1 MKLKLA
7 LLFIFLLLVNLTF
20 AKSSIEMVVHRG
32 ANALAPE
39 NTIASADSALAHGA
53 KWVEVDVRP
62 SKDQVLFNLHDE
74 TLDRTTNGKGRLV
87 DMLARDVRK
96 LDAGAWFSYKYV
108 GTLVP
113 TIADMLE
120 HLRGKAKVFFDV
132 KRGTSVSQLVKLVRE
147 KGFDK
152 NSFFWFGDE
161 NMLREF
167 IRIAPDMK
175 VKVNAADIAR
185 LKYWQ
190 SICKPAYV
198 EIAPQN
204 ITPQFLKYC
213 HQHGILVMAAC
224 QEDDTSQFQMCID
237 KKADLINL
245 DRPEIFQ
252 RLQKRLDLKASL
264 LKIPA
269 DGKTLCTAQLQQAIN
284 RIAKRGWGTLVLTP
298 GMYLSGSIFLKTGVT
313 LKLEKGAMLLGSPN
327 PYQYMK
333 ANVNASDKDTR
344 HDNSCMALVMAENAH
359 DCSIENE
366 GVIDGNGLAV
376 ALNADSLHHTGEFV
390 DAHYNVRRQRTSE
403 VMRPKLFFFSNC
415 KNVRVEGGEYRSSAN
430 WDLSFDLCSNVV
442 LKELKVLN
450 RAYWNNDGIDITDC
464 QHVTITG
471 CKINSADDGICLKSY
486 HAESQGNLD
495 VKIDD
500 CDIISSASAVK
511 FGTGSWGGFRDIEIG
526 NIRVKDTYRSAIAIE
541 SVDGAIIN
549 NVYVHDIHAVNTGNA
564 IFIRL
569 GQRVGDRKGSIDN
582 VTIKNLKCQV
592 PFGKPDE
599 AYDLRGPDI
608 DVIHNPIPSSIT
620 GIPGNRIGR
629 VTLENI
635 EIEYPG
641 RATKGQ
647 AYIPLWR
654 VQDVP
659 EQVKK
664 YPEFSMFGELPAYGF
679 YLRHI
684 DNIIFKNVRMKL
696 KDSDYRPAIV
706 MDDVENAVMN
716 GVYPNSIFRRK

>member
-1 MKLKLA
+1 MRLKLT
-7 LLFIFLLLVNLTF
+7 LLFPFLLLTNLTF

-53 KWVEVDVRP
+53 KWIEVDVRT
-62 SKDQVLFNLHDE
+62 SKDHVLFNLHDE
-74 TLDRTTNGKGRLV
+74 TLDRTTNGKGRLD

-96 LDAGAWFSYKYV
+96 LDAGAWFSHKYV
-108 GTLVP
+108 GISVP

-147 KGFDK
+147 KGFAK
-152 NSFFWFGDE
+152 CSFFWFSDE
-161 NMLREF
+161 NMLKEF

-204 ITPQFLKYC
+204 ITPRFLEYC
-213 HQHGILVMAAC
+213 HQNGILVMAAC

-237 KKADLINL
+237 KNADLINL

-252 RLQKRLDLKASL
+252 RVQKRLDLRTSL

-269 DGKTLCTAQLQQAIN
+269 DGKTLCTAQLQHAID

-298 GMYLSGSIFLKTGVT
+298 GTYLSGSLFLKSGVT
-313 LKLEKGAMLLGSPN
+313 LKIEKGAKLLGSSN
-327 PYQYMK
+327 PCDYK
-333 ANVNASDKDTR
+333 LVDVGVSGDDTR
-344 HDNSCMALVMAENAH
+344 HDNACMALVMAQNAK
-359 DCSIENE
+359 DIGILNE
-366 GVIDGNGLAV
+366 GVIDGNGLQL
-376 ALNADSLHHTGEFV
+376 ALNADSLHHTGKLV
-390 DAHYNVRRQRTSE
+390 DAHYNVRRQRPSE
-403 VMRPKLFFFSNC
+403 LVRPKLFFFTHC
-415 KNVRVEGGEYRSSAN
+415 DNVRIEGGEYRSSAN
-430 WDLSFDLCSNVV
+430 WGLSFDLCSNMV
-442 LKELKVLN
+442 LTGLKVHN

-464 QHVTITG
+464 QHVRISA

-486 HAESQGNLD
+486 HTESANRD
-495 VKIDD
+495 IKIDD
-500 CDIISSASAVK
+500 CDIVSSASAVK
-511 FGTGSWGGFRDIEIG
+511 FGTASWGGFKDIEIS
-526 NIRVKDTYRSAIAIE
+526 NVRVKDTYRSVIAIE

-549 NVYVHDIHAVNTGNA
+549 NVYVHDIHAENTGNP

-569 GQRVGDRKGSIDN
+569 GQRAGKRKGCVSN
-582 VTIKNLKCQV
+582 VTIKNLFCQV

-608 DVIHNPIPSSIT
+608 DVIHNPIPCSIT
-620 GIPGNRIGR
+620 GIPGNRIGM

-706 MDDVENAVMN
+706 MDDVENAVMD
-716 GVYPNSIFRRK
+716 GVYPNSIFKRKP